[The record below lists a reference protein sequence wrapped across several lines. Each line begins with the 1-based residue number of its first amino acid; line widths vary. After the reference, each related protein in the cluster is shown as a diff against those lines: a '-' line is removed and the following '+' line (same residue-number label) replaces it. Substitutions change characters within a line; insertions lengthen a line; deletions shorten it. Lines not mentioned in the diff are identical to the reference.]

1 MTFKHKFKKMRLLT
15 ILFIFL
21 ITISCKEEKPKKVS
35 DINNP
40 TSKVQHYIC
49 DNKCEN
55 SGGDTAG
62 NCPVCNT
69 PYTHNQ
75 AFHNSD
81 FLKNGPLKVPENNQ
95 NSTTNTPAAPSPA
108 QNSQGVYHYTC
119 ANSCYGGSG
128 TASKCNSCGE
138 TLIHNSAYH
147 N

>member
-1 MTFKHKFKKMRLLT
+1 MRLLV
-15 ILFIFL
+15 ILCVFL
-21 ITISCKEEKPKKVS
+21 ITISCKEEKAKKVS
-35 DINNP
+35 EINA
-40 TSKVQHYIC
+40 TTAKVQHYIC

-55 SGGDTAG
+55 SGSDAAG
-62 NCPVCNT
+62 NCPTCNT

-81 FLKNGPLKVPENNQ
+81 FLKSGPLKVPENNQ
-95 NSTTNTPAAPSPA
+95 TTNPNTPAAPSPA
-108 QNSQGVYHYTC
+108 QNSLGVYHYTC
-119 ANSCYGGSG
+119 ANSCNGGSG

>member
-1 MTFKHKFKKMRLLT
+1 MRLLA
-15 ILFIFL
+15 ILCIFL
-21 ITISCKEEKPKKVS
+21 ITISCKEEKATKVS
-35 DINNP
+35 EINN
-40 TSKVQHYIC
+40 TAAKVQHYIC

-55 SGGDTAG
+55 SGGEAAG
-62 NCPVCNT
+62 NCPSCNT

-81 FLKNGPLKVPENNQ
+81 FLKSGPLKVPENNQ
-95 NSTTNTPAAPSPA
+95 SPTANTPAAPSPA
-108 QNSQGVYHYTC
+108 QNSQGLYHYTC
-119 ANSCYGGSG
+119 ANSCNGGSG